1 MERTRRSTTQLVLVV
16 AAVFGFF
23 FFSLSGTVSEWPI
36 LALTIGRRK
45 IDASA
50 SRCFL
55 SPHLSLSLTL
65 LPFPSRVSALR
76 FPFPHPRL
84 QNALLA
90 WPHAVWLR
98 VTARTEARPNRC
110 RTRRGRVGRN
120 SDLRCSA
127 RTEASGR
134 RQQQSTAFPLT
145 TKYHTNELP
154 AQEDCSNHLSSPLQN
169 KGGGQRQTMI
179 RTGGA
184 RRPRALGANDF
195 SSPPCVL
202 LEP

>member
-1 MERTRRSTTQLVLVV
+1 MERTRRSTTELVPGGGG
-16 AAVFGFF
+16 ASCAGRFRFF
-23 FFSLSGTVSEWPI
+23 FGPYRGLFSEWPI

-84 QNALLA
+84 QSLLA
-90 WPHAVWLR
+90 WPHAVSLR

-120 SDLRCSA
+120 SDLLLFSKDRSVG
-127 RTEASGR
+127 EASAAIYR
-134 RQQQSTAFPLT
+134 
-145 TKYHTNELP
+145 LP
-154 AQEDCSNHLSSPLQN
+154 SNYQIPH
-169 KGGGQRQTMI
+169 
-179 RTGGA
+179 
-184 RRPRALGANDF
+184 
-195 SSPPCVL
+195 
-202 LEP
+202 